1 MNKTQ
6 KSLILAHLFSRDQDG
21 KRRGITA
28 MEALGLYQVCSLS
41 SRISEL
47 QNDGY
52 VIVAKRKV
60 APNGKR
66 YCRYFIASR

>member
-1 MNKTQ
+1 
-6 KSLILAHLFSRDQDG
+6 
-21 KRRGITA
+21 